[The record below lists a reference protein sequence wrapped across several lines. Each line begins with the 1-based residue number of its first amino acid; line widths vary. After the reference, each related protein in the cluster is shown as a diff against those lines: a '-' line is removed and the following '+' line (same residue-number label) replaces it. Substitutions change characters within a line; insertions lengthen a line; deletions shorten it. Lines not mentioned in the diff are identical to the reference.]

1 MKTLTE
7 TCTLPLGIE
16 YNGEIHREL
25 ELRPQRVGDTIDAL
39 ENDRAR
45 HNDSYLGLCVL
56 ARQVV
61 RLGRIPAPDITPDL
75 LMNLYDTDMAAIN
88 AALGRLQ
95 MRQASFRNADENPP
109 KNDAGI
115 AQAGIHGGGN

>member
-7 TCTLPLGIE
+7 TCILPLGIE
-16 YNGEIHREL
+16 YKGEIHREL

-61 RLGRIPAPDITPDL
+61 RLGHIPATDITPDL
-75 LMNLYDTDMAAIN
+75 LMNLYDMDMAAIN
-88 AALGRLQ
+88 EALGRLQ
-95 MRQASFRNADENPP
+95 KRQASFRNADENPP
-109 KNDAGI
+109 ENGAGI
-115 AQAGIHGGGN
+115 AKDGVHGGGN